1 MSLKQVW
8 GGSRAILLWGLAGW
22 MAMAV
27 KPPPSVAQETK
38 ARLTL
43 SVGQVTVKGAG
54 QASHAPTVLGQA
66 FNPGDV
72 ILTGAES
79 RAEITL
85 PEGQGVIRMADQS
98 LLTWVRSEGGDSARK
113 TEAHLQVGKVW
124 INFKALKNIKRL
136 QERRRE
142 FQVSSP
148 MAISGVRGTIY
159 RMDVAPDS
167 ASLVR
172 VYEGQVQIGWVPQQA
187 FIPGQT
193 LLQAPTEVA
202 GPREIAVTEWIEL
215 IRAGQQ
221 ALLTPDRKVA
231 VSPFDTAKDAQEEW
245 VKWNRARDK

>member
-1 MSLKQVW
+1 MASKWVW
-8 GGSRAILLWGLAGW
+8 AGSRAILLWSLAGW
-22 MAMAV
+22 MAAQ
-27 KPPPSVAQETK
+27 PPSSVAQETK

-54 QASHAPTVLGQA
+54 QASYTPTVLGQT
-66 FNPGDV
+66 FNPGDM

-85 PEGQGVIRMADQS
+85 LEDQGVIRIAEHS
-98 LLTWVRSEGGDSARK
+98 LLALVRSGGTDSTRR
-113 TEAHLQVGKVW
+113 TEAHLTSGRVW
-124 INFKALKNIKRL
+124 INLKALKHIKRL
-136 QERRRE
+136 QEQKRD
-142 FQVSSP
+142 FHLSSP
-148 MAISGVRGTIY
+148 MVISGVRGTIY

-167 ASLVR
+167 TSLVR
-172 VYEGQVQIGWVPQQA
+172 VYEGQVQVGWVPQQA

-193 LLQAPTEVA
+193 VLQAPTEVA
-202 GPREIAVTEWIEL
+202 GPQEITVTEWIES

-231 VSPFDTAKDAQEEW
+231 VSPFDTTKDAQDKW